1 MKVLVTGVT
10 GHIGSRLA
18 PLLVESGHE
27 VRVLVRARSRLTH
40 APWTSSVEV
49 VEGDI
54 ATGEGLGEALDGV
67 EAAYYLVHGM
77 GAGVDFHE
85 REKQMS
91 ERFADAV
98 KSAGIPRIIYLGAL
112 GDPES
117 QLTEHLQSRHET
129 GQRLAASGV
138 GTVELRA
145 GPVVGAGSLPFEMIR
160 YLTERVPVMVC
171 PRWVYTKV
179 QPIALRDVLS
189 YLVASLDAPVK
200 GHQVIEIGGSQIL
213 SYGNMMTTYAR
224 ARGLHRL
231 MIRVPVLTPRLSSY
245 WVHLL
250 TPLRSS
256 FARLIVEGLRNEVVV
271 RERRAHELFPQIE
284 PLDYVSSVQMALLE
298 LTPGESSEPQLT
310 SEVAEGRLAKERRNQ
325 EGMISERRILRIN
338 ATPGQVFDAFSSL
351 GGQNGWY
358 LNWGWRLRGALDQLI
373 GGPGLRISHP
383 ARKLSIGDQVD
394 FWRVETMAPGQR
406 LLLRAE
412 MKLPGVAWLEFNAV
426 SLGEGGTLL
435 SQTSYFAPK
444 GLAGVLYW
452 YALLP
457 LHKLVFN
464 GLIRRVGRI
473 ATEMSQVAL

>member
-1 MKVLVTGVT
+1 VKVLVTGVT

-27 VRVLVRARSRLTH
+27 VRVLVRARSRLPD
-40 APWTSSVEV
+40 APWISSVEV

-54 ATGEGLGEALDGV
+54 ARGEGLGGALTGV

-117 QLTEHLQSRHET
+117 RLTEHLQSRHET

-138 GTVELRA
+138 DTVELRA

-189 YLVASLDAPVK
+189 YLVASLDAPLK

-213 SYGNMMTTYAR
+213 SYGDMMTTYAR

-271 RERRAHELFPQIE
+271 RDRRAHEFFPLIE
-284 PLDYVSSVQMALLE
+284 PLDYVSSVQMALHE
-298 LTPGESSEPQLT
+298 LTPGESSEPRLT
-310 SEVAEGRLAKERRNQ
+310 SEAAEGRLAKEVRNQ
-325 EGMISERRILRIN
+325 EGMISERRSLRIK
-338 ATPGQVFDAFSSL
+338 ATPDQVFDAFSSL

-358 LNWGWRLRGALDQLI
+358 LNWGRRLRGALDQLI

-394 FWRVETMAPGQR
+394 FWRVEAMASGQR

-412 MKLPGVAWLEFNAV
+412 MKLPGAAWLEFNVV

-444 GLAGVLYW
+444 GLAGALYW

-473 ATEMSQVAL
+473 ATEIS

>member
-1 MKVLVTGVT
+1 
-10 GHIGSRLA
+10 
-18 PLLVESGHE
+18 
-27 VRVLVRARSRLTH
+27 
-40 APWTSSVEV
+40 
-49 VEGDI
+49 
-54 ATGEGLGEALDGV
+54 
-67 EAAYYLVHGM
+67 
-77 GAGVDFHE
+77 
-85 REKQMS
+85 
-91 ERFADAV
+91 
-98 KSAGIPRIIYLGAL
+98 
-112 GDPES
+112 
-117 QLTEHLQSRHET
+117 
-129 GQRLAASGV
+129 
-138 GTVELRA
+138 
-145 GPVVGAGSLPFEMIR
+145 
-160 YLTERVPVMVC
+160 
-171 PRWVYTKV
+171 
-179 QPIALRDVLS
+179 
-189 YLVASLDAPVK
+189 
-200 GHQVIEIGGSQIL
+200 
-213 SYGNMMTTYAR
+213 
-224 ARGLHRL
+224 
-231 MIRVPVLTPRLSSY
+231 
-245 WVHLL
+245 
-250 TPLRSS
+250 
-256 FARLIVEGLRNEVVV
+256 
-271 RERRAHELFPQIE
+271 
-284 PLDYVSSVQMALLE
+284 MALLE